1 MGNKVLRDFLL
12 EQLIRFLYFIDR
24 SDIGLIF
31 QSGNK
36 SFAAVANP
44 GSKSL
49 IVASVLMLV
58 AEAPVI
64 N

>member
-1 MGNKVLRDFLL
+1 MRDFLL
-12 EQLIRFLYFIDR
+12 EQLIRFLYFIDH

-36 SFAAVANP
+36 SLAAVANP

-49 IVASVLMLV
+49 IVAGVLMLV